1 MKLTP
6 MANSDRAWCYSA
18 LDYSEEEMHA
28 ENLAVKFKNAE
39 RAQAF
44 QVVFKKCVVEVKA
57 VPPPKGNLLMLFV
70 DTFLAVL

>member
-1 MKLTP
+1 
-6 MANSDRAWCYSA
+6 
-18 LDYSEEEMHA
+18 MHA

-70 DTFLAVL
+70 DTFFEQSCKSLIVLIVSLAVIASMH